1 MLETHH
7 LAQLFPQLQFGS
19 GMNLSIVAIARFN
32 RTIETGRIMALDKA
46 KVKFYGRNQLPC

>member
-46 KVKFYGRNQLPC
+46 KVKFYGRNQLP